1 LQRDRLGR
9 VPRCVCW
16 GDRVRV
22 RSRLGPVAARLVP
35 SRTVGTVALP
45 VPEGQLMFVLGNALS
60 AVAVVVSAVVIF
72 AVFQWIKERDRRG
85 ER

>member
-1 LQRDRLGR
+1 
-9 VPRCVCW
+9 
-16 GDRVRV
+16 
-22 RSRLGPVAARLVP
+22 
-35 SRTVGTVALP
+35 
-45 VPEGQLMFVLGNALS
+45 MFVLGNALS